1 MAPNGAIA
9 CSLNYQ
15 QRSAVSFYARGQ
27 AIATTPW
34 RLMVLLKATIS
45 LISGRDWRGTPRGL
59 GSRQQAGIP
68 LFTTI
73 VVASEHAGLTGI
85 P

>member
-1 MAPNGAIA
+1 
-9 CSLNYQ
+9 
-15 QRSAVSFYARGQ
+15 
-27 AIATTPW
+27 
-34 RLMVLLKATIS
+34 MVLLKATIS